1 MEFQVTGSPKAY
13 RNPYGLCVDQ
23 FIELGSNGYVINVCT
38 MKRCDGLLTT
48 TANVQQR
55 DTNWL
60 NREEG
65 TGPGFPVIRG
75 VYVTDPFGDW
85 RRTYISTK
93 VRCTAKA
100 VEAQAAEGLAMA
112 LADAMGVYNQY
123 VTAGKIDIPVEQSL
137 AAQVK
142 DGNGDAWV
150 AAAESGQVMRIM

>member
-13 RNPYGLCVDQ
+13 RNAYGLCVDQ
-23 FIELGSNGYVINVCT
+23 FIELGNGYVINVTT
-38 MKRCDGLLTT
+38 MKRYDGLLTT
-48 TANVQQR
+48 TANVER
-55 DTNWL
+55 RMSDYA
-60 NREEG
+60 
-65 TGPGFPVIRG
+65 
-75 VYVTDPFGDW
+75 YVTDPFGDW

-100 VEAQAAEGLAMA
+100 IEAQAAEGLAMA
-112 LADAMGVYNQY
+112 LADALGVYNQY

-150 AAAESGQVMRIM
+150 AAAKSGQVMRIM